1 MKFRES
7 VVNTL
12 KSLLIHGHTK
22 KKKKKKLYLSQKSK
36 QLRNDKF

>member
-22 KKKKKKLYLSQKSK
+22 KKKKTLLKSK